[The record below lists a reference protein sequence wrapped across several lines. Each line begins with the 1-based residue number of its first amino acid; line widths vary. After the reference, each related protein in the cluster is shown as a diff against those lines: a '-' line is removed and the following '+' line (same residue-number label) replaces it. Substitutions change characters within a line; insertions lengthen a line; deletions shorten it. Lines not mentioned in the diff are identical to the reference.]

1 LIELLNF
8 YPNRV
13 AALELSLGFS
23 NGLRLQYT
31 GLRTFLM
38 TTNLRSVEQFRQDTL
53 EKLQSKVSMGRILGP
68 FSRLPISNL
77 HISPIG
83 LVPKSDEGW
92 RLITYLFSPEGNSI
106 NYFISPQFTRVQYT
120 SLDSILDNIHLHGQN
135 ALLAKIDIKSAFRLL
150 KIHPADFDL
159 MGIKFGGSYYID
171 KCLPMGCSVSCK
183 LFETFSTFLQSVDH
197 YLDDLIFMG
206 SANTGDCA
214 MLMSSCDKLCLEL
227 VVPLAKNKTM
237 GPCTLLPF
245 LGYLINTEML
255 RILIP
260 PEKLDTLRSSLESL
274 MTKKKTTL
282 KELQSV

>member
-183 LFETFSTFLQSVDH
+183 LFETFSTFLQWS
-197 YLDDLIFMG
+197 
-206 SANTGDCA
+206 
-214 MLMSSCDKLCLEL
+214 
-227 VVPLAKNKTM
+227 
-237 GPCTLLPF
+237 
-245 LGYLINTEML
+245 
-255 RILIP
+255 
-260 PEKLDTLRSSLESL
+260 
-274 MTKKKTTL
+274 
-282 KELQSV
+282 